1 MKTLY
6 VSDLDGTLLTPEK
19 EISKASAD
27 IKSSDSKGAVLF
39 TVATARSPA
48 TACEVLSNLKLELPG
63 ILLNG
68 AVLYDFRKRRFAGSA
83 PMSYEARLRC
93 LRFTGRRADAISL
106 YARG

>member
-27 IKSSDSKGAVLF
+27 ILNHLIQKGLLF

-68 AVLYDFRKRRFAGSA
+68 AVLYDFRTVSYTHLDVYKRQ
-83 PMSYEARLRC
+83 RL
-93 LRFTGRRADAISL
+93 
-106 YARG
+106 